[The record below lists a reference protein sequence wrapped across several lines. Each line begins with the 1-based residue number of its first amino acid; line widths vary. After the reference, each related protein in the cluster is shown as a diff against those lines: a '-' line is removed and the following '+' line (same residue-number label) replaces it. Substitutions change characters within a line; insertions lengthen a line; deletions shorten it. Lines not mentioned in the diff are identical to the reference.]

1 MEPTFHLGDLVLLRT
16 ADHYDVRD
24 IVAYH
29 HPQLG
34 VVIHRII
41 DRKGNRFVLQ
51 GDHNTW
57 IDSYDPLPQDMIGKL
72 WIYIPINFNWFQYRH
87 SPAFQVGIPIGMGLL
102 AAVVLF
108 IGQPEEEQIKR
119 KKRLSKPTTASVES
133 TESVES
139 ADADNL
145 ARSQHLHS
153 HSRQHLRNKP
163 VNAMNRAKTNFAS
176 LDSILF
182 VLFVVGALSI
192 GIGVVAFS
200 QPTTHTAD
208 AELSYEH
215 RGTFAYTADDPQGIF
230 DNGRVE
236 TGQPI
241 FREFTHA
248 ITTTFSYA
256 FMSPRIR
263 QSGGIYR
270 LIAEISDDTGWKR
283 TLELRP
289 STPFT
294 GTGFKNTNVVN
305 LDRLQQLIS
314 HMQDS
319 TKTKRPNYHVALE
332 AQVFAVGSSGKNG
345 WQDRF
350 TPRLEFVFDETE
362 MRLTNLDQIN
372 QTKKDALMEPE
383 LQPNQINLLLFKLDV
398 MLARL
403 GVIVG
408 AVVVASGLVLVLYMR
423 ARTQPDL
430 HIQSR
435 YGSLLVAAS
444 HIERLPG
451 IMVEVASIDDLMK
464 LAERENSV
472 VLHST
477 DAVGHHYFLQAGETL
492 FHYVLTLPLLNQEA
506 TTTS

>member
-16 ADHYDVRD
+16 ADHYEVRD

-41 DRKGNRFVLQ
+41 ARQGGRFVLQ

-57 IDSYDPLPQDMIGKL
+57 IDSYDPLPQDIIGKL
-72 WIYIPINFNWFQYRH
+72 WVYIPINFNWFQYRH
-87 SPAFQVGIPIGMGLL
+87 STAFQVGIPIGMGVL

-108 IGQPEEEQIKR
+108 VGQPEEEHIKR
-119 KKRLSKPTTASVES
+119 KKRSTKPRSA
-133 TESVES
+133 S
-139 ADADNL
+139 ADATGSVGSVDSADL
-145 ARSQHLHS
+145 ARSQHLRS
-153 HSRQHLRNKP
+153 HSSLRLRNKP
-163 VNAMNRAKTNFAS
+163 VNAMNKAKTNVAS
-176 LDSILF
+176 LDSVLF

-200 QPTTHTAD
+200 QSTTHTAD
-208 AELSYEH
+208 TELGYEH
-215 RGTFAYTADDPQGIF
+215 HATFAYTAEDPQGIF

-248 ITTTFSYA
+248 ITTTFSYS

-263 QSGGIYR
+263 ESGGIYR
-270 LIAEISDDTGWKR
+270 LVAEISDDTGWKR

-289 STPFT
+289 STAFT
-294 GTGFKNTNVVN
+294 GTGFKNVNVLN

-314 HMQDS
+314 HMQNS
-319 TKTKRPNYHVALE
+319 TKTKHPSYHVALE
-332 AQVFAVGSSGKNG
+332 AQIFAVGSSGKNG

-350 TPRLEFVFDETE
+350 MPRLEFIFDETE
-362 MRLTNLDQIN
+362 LRLTSLDQIA
-372 QTKKDALMEPE
+372 QTKKDALIEPE

-398 MLARL
+398 TMARY
-403 GVIVG
+403 G
-408 AVVVASGLVLVLYMR
+408 VVAGLVLVVSGLALVLYMR

-435 YGSLLVAAS
+435 YGSLLVTAS

-451 IMVEVASIDDLMK
+451 VMVEVASIDDLMK
-464 LAERENSV
+464 LAERENGI

-492 FHYVLTLPLLNQEA
+492 FHYVLSLPLLNHESVSQA
-506 TTTS
+506 

>member
-1 MEPTFHLGDLVLLRT
+1 
-16 ADHYDVRD
+16 
-24 IVAYH
+24 
-29 HPQLG
+29 
-34 VVIHRII
+34 
-41 DRKGNRFVLQ
+41 
-51 GDHNTW
+51 
-57 IDSYDPLPQDMIGKL
+57 
-72 WIYIPINFNWFQYRH
+72 
-87 SPAFQVGIPIGMGLL
+87 
-102 AAVVLF
+102 
-108 IGQPEEEQIKR
+108 
-119 KKRLSKPTTASVES
+119 
-133 TESVES
+133 
-139 ADADNL
+139 
-145 ARSQHLHS
+145 
-153 HSRQHLRNKP
+153 
-163 VNAMNRAKTNFAS
+163 MNRVKTNFAS

-208 AELSYEH
+208 TELSYEH

-248 ITTTFSYA
+248 ITTTFSYS

-263 QSGGIYR
+263 ESGGIYR
-270 LIAEISDDTGWKR
+270 LVAEISDDTGWKR

-294 GTGFKNTNVVN
+294 STGFKSANVVN

-332 AQVFAVGSSGKNG
+332 AQVFAVGTSGKNG

-350 TPRLEFVFDETE
+350 TPRLEFILDETE
-362 MRLTNLDQIN
+362 LRMMNPDQIN
-372 QTKKDALMEPE
+372 QTKKDALVEPE

-398 MLARL
+398 MLARF
-403 GVIVG
+403 GVMVG
-408 AVVVASGLVLVLYMR
+408 AVVVVLGLALVLYMR
-423 ARTQPDL
+423 SRTQPDL
-430 HIQSR
+430 NIQNR
-435 YGSLLVAAS
+435 YGSLLVTAS
-444 HIERLPG
+444 HIEHLPG

-464 LAERENSV
+464 LAERENGI

-477 DAVGHHYFLQAGETL
+477 DAIGHHYFLQAGETL
-492 FHYVLTLPLLNQEA
+492 FHYVLTLPLLNRHA
-506 TTTS
+506 SSSSSA